1 MKIKNSVTRRK
12 LLEMANGAMLL
23 YPLMQVLRNSEAQA
37 QEGILP
43 RALFVHFS
51 CGVYPGDFWP
61 AGGSG
66 PLGGLPKIM
75 APLEAHKNDLLLF
88 KGVCTR
94 GDTNHHA
101 APAQVLAGWGKKGGG
116 IFPGAAGSTPVPYS
130 LDQQLGDI
138 WGEKTVKKSVLLG
151 SGTSQPTQLGFISY
165 SKTGAG
171 IPGIDNPRAAYDSL
185 FGNFNLTTGG
195 SNTLKLAEQN
205 VASGRK
211 RVIDYLRGDLKKIS
225 GSLGETERRQFEAHV
240 TSLDDIAKEIAK
252 EEAINN
258 PPPGPGPGGNPG
270 PGTGPGPGTNPGGGR
285 NGIPARLAEC
295 NPKGIAGGVPA
306 DGNQFPTVRKINN
319 QIMLQ
324 ALACGLTR
332 VGVIT
337 YAISDTTLDYGG
349 GSYHNASHGNAA
361 GLATAQAAFIASLAE
376 MVTAMKGVK
385 IGDHSLF
392 DETLI
397 MGATDLGDDPNAHD
411 GVNVASF
418 FLGNLRGK
426 VKGGRMIAW
435 PFTPRDWNST
445 TNGMDY
451 NRLLIT
457 FAALVGEPGITVV
470 GNENYKGVIPEIMG

>member
-1 MKIKNSVTRRK
+1 MKIKNGVSRRK

-23 YPLMQVLRNSEAQA
+23 YPLIQVLKNSEAKA
-37 QEGILP
+37 ADGIIP

-51 CGVYPGDFWP
+51 CGVYPGEFWP
-61 AGGSG
+61 AGGTG
-66 PLGGLPKIM
+66 PLGALPKIL
-75 APLEAHKNDLLLF
+75 APLEPHKNDLLVF

-116 IFPGAAGSTPVPYS
+116 VYPGAASSTPVPYS
-130 LDQQLGDI
+130 LDQMLGDR
-138 WGEKTVKKSVLLG
+138 WGEKTLKKSVLLG
-151 SGTSQPTQLGFISY
+151 TGTSSPTQLNFISY
-165 SKTGAG
+165 SKDGAG
-171 IPGIDNPRAAYDSL
+171 IPAIDNPKAAYDNL

-195 SNTLKLAEQN
+195 SNTLKLAQDN

-225 GSLGETERRQFEAHV
+225 GALGETERRQFEAHV
-240 TSLDDIAKEIAK
+240 TSLDDIAKEIQK
-252 EEAINN
+252 EEDLSK
-258 PPPGPGPGGNPG
+258 PTPGGGNTGGGNP
-270 PGTGPGPGTNPGGGR
+270 NPGGG
-285 NGIPARLAEC
+285 GSTSGGSDGKPARLAEC
-295 NPKGIAGGVPA
+295 NPKGISGLPGDP
-306 DGNQFPTVRKINN
+306 NQFPAVRKINN

-324 ALACGLTR
+324 AMACGLTR
-332 VGVIT
+332 VGVLM
-337 YAISDTTLDYGG
+337 YCVSDTTLDYGNG
-349 GSYHNASHGNAA
+349 GSYHLASHGGGA
-361 GLATAQAAFIASLAE
+361 GYSNAQASFIASLAE
-376 MVTAMKGVK
+376 MVTAMKAVR

-397 MGATDLGDDPNAHD
+397 MGATDQGDDPNAHD
-411 GVNVASF
+411 GVNIASF

-426 VKGGRMIAW
+426 LKGGRMISW

-457 FAALVGEPGITVV
+457 FASLVGESGITVV
-470 GNENYKGVIPEIMG
+470 GNEGFKGVIPEIISG